1 MVNIEKQ
8 RKVGNNMTAG
18 HFQEFED
25 EYLEMMYQFYEND
38 PDARVRTG
46 DLAEALRVTPAS
58 TTEMVQ
64 RLASKG
70 YLEYVPYKGSILT
83 EKGLFHGKKM
93 KRRHRLAE
101 VLLEHLPFTGNQHST
116 ACRLEHAIDDDLEV
130 ALTIYLNDPKIDP
143 SGTVIPTMSEDIEN
157 RVNSELAGLRTLS
170 ELADGESATIR
181 MITAA
186 KQDIDYLNNLSIKV
200 GQEISCGGSNHYQI
214 GNLEVQLD
222 NNIANMVIISR

>member
-1 MVNIEKQ
+1 
-8 RKVGNNMTAG
+8 MTAG

-25 EYLEMMYQFYEND
+25 EYLEMMYQFYEKD

-70 YLEYVPYKGSILT
+70 FLEYVPYKGSSLT
-83 EKGLFHGKKM
+83 EKGLIHGKKM

-101 VLLEHLPFTGNQHST
+101 VLLEHLPFSGNQHET

-130 ALTIYLNDPKIDP
+130 ALTIYLNNPKTDP
-143 SGTVIPTMSEDIEN
+143 SGTAIPTMSEDIES
-157 RVNSELAGLRTLS
+157 RVNSSLSGLRKLDQL
-170 ELADGESATIR
+170 ENGESATIKL
-181 MITAA
+181 IVAA
-186 KQDIDYLNNLSIKV
+186 KQDIEKLSDLNISV
-200 GQEISCGGSNHYQI
+200 GQKISSLGINSY
-214 GNLEVQLD
+214 E
-222 NNIANMVIISR
+222 IANMVLQLDDDIAQRVVISG

>member
-1 MVNIEKQ
+1 MS
-8 RKVGNNMTAG
+8 AG

-25 EYLEMMYQFYEND
+25 EYLEMMYQFYEKD

-70 YLEYVPYKGSILT
+70 YLEYIPYKGSTLT
-83 EKGLFHGKKM
+83 DKGLIYGKKM

-101 VLLEHLPFTGNQHST
+101 VLLQHLPFDGNQHAT

-130 ALTIYLNDPKIDP
+130 ALTIYFNDPQIDP
-143 SGTVIPTMSEDIEN
+143 SGTPIPSMSEDIKS
-157 RVNSELAGLRTLS
+157 RVNTSIEGFKNLNQLS
-170 ELADGESATIR
+170 QGESSTIK
-181 MITAA
+181 MIVAG
-186 KQDIDYLNNLSIKV
+186 KSDIHFLNNLNIAVGTEIKSTE
-200 GQEISCGGSNHYQI
+200 QGSYQVADMT
-214 GNLEVQLD
+214 VQLSKE
-222 NNIANMVIISR
+222 IADRIII

>member
-1 MVNIEKQ
+1 
-8 RKVGNNMTAG
+8 MTAG

-25 EYLEMMYQFYEND
+25 EYLEMMYQFFEKD
-38 PDARVRTG
+38 PDAKVRTG

-83 EKGLFHGKKM
+83 EKGLVHGKKM

-101 VLLEHLPFTGNQHST
+101 VLLEHLPFTGNQHAT

-130 ALTIYLNDPKIDP
+130 ALTIYLNNPKIDP
-143 SGTVIPTMSEDIEN
+143 SGTAIPTMSEDIET
-157 RVNSELAGLRTLS
+157 RVKSGLSGLMTLNQ
-170 ELADGESATIR
+170 LMDGESATIKL
-181 MITAA
+181 IVAA
-186 KQDIDYLNNLSIKV
+186 KQDIEKLNDLSITV
-200 GQEISCGGSNHYQI
+200 GQEISSLGSHSYQI
-214 GNLEVQLD
+214 ANLEVQLD
-222 NNIANMVIISR
+222 NDIAQRVVISR

>member
-1 MVNIEKQ
+1 
-8 RKVGNNMTAG
+8 MTAG

-25 EYLEMMYQFYEND
+25 EYLEMMYQFYEKD

-70 YLEYVPYKGSILT
+70 YLEYVPYKGSSLT
-83 EKGLFHGKKM
+83 EKGLTHGKKM

-101 VLLEHLPFTGNQHST
+101 VLLEHLPFSGNQHAT

-130 ALTIYLNDPKIDP
+130 ALTIYLNNPKIDP
-143 SGTVIPTMSEDIEN
+143 SGTAIPTMSQDIES
-157 RVNSELAGLRTLS
+157 RVNSSLSGLRKLNQL
-170 ELADGESATIR
+170 ENGESATIKL
-181 MITAA
+181 IVAA
-186 KQDIDYLNNLSIKV
+186 KQDIERLSDLNISV
-200 GQEISCGGSNHYQI
+200 GQKISSLGNNSFEIANMA
-214 GNLEVQLD
+214 LQLD
-222 NNIANMVIISR
+222 NEIAQSVLISE